1 VELRRRCLIAGV
13 EQILETL
20 TPLALLI
27 GLGSALAHTRFL
39 GEPFIADL
47 NKLAFWIALPAL
59 VFTSASKGSASSG
72 HVWQIF
78 GVMVVATL
86 AIALIAWTASFALR
100 MPAEKRGTLVQ
111 SAFRGNLAYI
121 GVPVL
126 ANSFGP
132 AAPAMSAGIIAMVLT
147 MALYN
152 ILAVIVL
159 QASQHT
165 FSSANG
171 RRMALSISTNPLLLA
186 GVAGLIVPLINVR
199 LPLFLDRTLLSLGA
213 AAVPIALLCIGGS
226 LVIVPMRG
234 KHAWI
239 VAAALLK
246 VAALPVIVYFLG
258 RLAGLDPTAQRI
270 ALVFSACPTA
280 AASFVMARQMGGDE
294 ALASGSIALSTLL
307 SVLPLSVVLWLTS

>member
-1 VELRRRCLIAGV
+1 M

-20 TPLALLI
+20 APLALLI
-27 GLGSALAHTRFL
+27 ALGSGLAHIRFL

-59 VFTSASKGSASSG
+59 IFTSASSGSGAAG
-72 HVWQIF
+72 HLWQIF
-78 GVMVVATL
+78 GVMAAGTFLITLMAWAT
-86 AIALIAWTASFALR
+86 SYALR
-100 MPAEKRGTLVQ
+100 MPTNTRGTLAQ

-126 ANSFGP
+126 ANSFGVNSP
-132 AAPAMSAGIIAMVLT
+132 ALSAGIIAMVLT

-159 QASQHT
+159 QASQHAV
-165 FSSANG
+165 SSANW
-171 RRMALSISTNPLLLA
+171 RKMALSIGTNPLLLA
-186 GVAGLIVPLINVR
+186 GLLGLIVPLLNLK
-199 LPLFLDRTLLSLGA
+199 LPLFLDRTLQSLGA

-226 LVIVPMRG
+226 LVHVPMRG
-234 KHAWI
+234 KHLWI
-239 VAAALLK
+239 ATAALLK
-246 VAALPVIVYFLG
+246 VAVLPILVYLLG
-258 RLAGLDPTAQRI
+258 RAAGLDTPSLRI
-270 ALVFSACPTA
+270 ALIYAACPTA

-307 SVLPLSVVLWLTS
+307 SAISLAAALWMTR